1 MKISVLTAPTLINL
15 DLKSL
20 TKEQVFKELAEL
32 LFIDKRISEIKGFI
46 GDLKV
51 REALGSTGIGL
62 GIAIP
67 HAKSSFVEVP
77 SLVFGRSVNGIEFDS
92 LDGEPANLFFMIA
105 MPETGSN
112 MHLKALALLSRN
124 LIHENFRN
132 RLYKAKTNEDVI
144 KILESID
151 SID

>member
-1 MKISVLTAPTLINL
+1 MKISILTSPSLINL

-20 TKEQVFKELAEL
+20 TKEQVFKELAEML
-32 LFIDKRISEIKGFI
+32 LVDKRISDAKGFI
-46 GDLKV
+46 GDLKI
-51 REALGSTGIGL
+51 RESLGSTGIGL

-67 HAKSSFVEVP
+67 HAKSSFVDSP
-77 SLVFGRSVNGIEFDS
+77 SLVFGRSMNGIEFES
-92 LDGEPANLFFMIA
+92 LDGEPAKLFFMIA
-105 MPETGSN
+105 MPESGSN
-112 MHLKALALLSRN
+112 MHLKALALLSRS

>member
-1 MKISVLTAPTLINL
+1 MKISVLSSPELINL
-15 DLKSL
+15 ELKSL
-20 TKEQVFKELAEL
+20 TKEQVFKELTEML
-32 LFIDKRISEIKGFI
+32 YNDHRLTEVKGFI
-46 GDLKV
+46 GDLKI
-51 REALGSTGIGL
+51 RESLGSTGIGL

-67 HAKSSFVEVP
+67 HAKSSFVEKP
-77 SLVFGRSVNGIEFDS
+77 SLVFGRSTNGIEFES
-92 LDGEPANLFFMIA
+92 LDGEPAKLFFMIA

-112 MHLKALALLSRN
+112 MHLKALALLSRS

>member
-1 MKISVLTAPTLINL
+1 MKISTLTSTSLINL
-15 DLKSL
+15 SLKSL
-20 TKEQVFKELAEL
+20 TKEQVFTELTDML
-32 LFIDKRISEIKGFI
+32 LVDKRVTDAKGFI
-46 GDLKV
+46 GDLKI

-67 HAKSSFVEVP
+67 HAKSSFVLTP
-77 SLVFGRSVNGIEFDS
+77 SLVFGRSESGISFDS
-92 LDGEPANLFFMIA
+92 LDGEPAHLFFLIA